1 MRAMAIVARNLES
14 VSLVVVAG
22 ETLPLPDPAAVF
34 AHFTGDEAKGARML
48 DDTALHL
55 RSFLLPGANMRIIFE
70 PTRTRFENLTVQK
83 PAEGTFAERAA
94 RALHALYPKRP
105 FPRIGFNFDIA
116 YQYDAVIQ
124 QRVILGAFIDKDTLE
139 DTTHF
144 GWQFTQAKE
153 KGTRRE
159 TYFCKVVSPLE
170 LRVMANIELDRPLS
184 PSPEE
189 TQSLFERCY
198 TECQEIVEHLK
209 IS

>member
-22 ETLPLPDPAAVF
+22 ETLPLPDPAEVF
-34 AHFTGDEAKGARML
+34 AHFTGAEAKAARML
-48 DDTALHL
+48 DDAALHL
-55 RSFLLPGANMRIIFE
+55 RSFLLPGVDMRIIFE
-70 PTRTRFENLTVQK
+70 PTRVRFEALNPKK
-83 PAEGTFAERAA
+83 PSEEKFAERAA
-94 RALHALYPKRP
+94 QSLHALYPKRP
-105 FPRIGFNFDIA
+105 FPRIGFNYDIA

-124 QRVILGAFIDKDTLE
+124 QRVILGAFLDKDTLE

-144 GWQFTQAKE
+144 GWQFSLAKE

-170 LRVMANIELDRPLS
+170 LRIMANIEHDRPLS
-184 PSPEE
+184 PAPAE
-189 TQSLFERCY
+189 TQALYERCY

>member
-1 MRAMAIVARNLES
+1 MAIVARNLES
-14 VSLVVVAG
+14 LSMVVVAG
-22 ETLPLPDPAAVF
+22 ETLPLPDPSAVF

-55 RSFLLPGANMRIIFE
+55 RSFLLPGVNTRIVFE
-70 PTRTRFENLTVQK
+70 PTRVRFEALT
-83 PAEGTFAERAA
+83 PRAPTEGTFAERAA
-94 RALHALYPKRP
+94 KALHALYPKRP
-105 FPRIGFNFDIA
+105 FPRMGFNYDIA

-124 QRVILGAFIDKDTLE
+124 QRVIVGAFLDKDTLE

-144 GWQFTQAKE
+144 GWQFTLAKD
-153 KGTRRE
+153 KNARRE

-170 LRVMANIELDRPLS
+170 LRVMANIELDKPLS
-184 PSPEE
+184 HTPAD

-198 TECQEIVEHLK
+198 TEAQEIVEHLK